1 VRRGVALT
9 AHTPGGGQEKKLR
22 GGTENTAGIVG
33 LGVAARLARER
44 LRDSAGV
51 SRLRDRL
58 EEGIL
63 AAVEGARAV
72 GAGGPRLPNTSAIL
86 FSGLSGEALLIR
98 LDLEGVAVSVGSAC
112 SSGTLA
118 PSPAILSLG
127 IPPAQAKSVVRF
139 SLSRLTTVDEIDAV
153 IEIVRRVANEAR
165 QLSGPS
171 GVRREA

>member
-1 VRRGVALT
+1 LT

-22 GGTENTAGIVG
+22 GGTENTAGIIG
-33 LGVAARLARER
+33 LGVAARLAWER
-44 LRDSAGV
+44 LPESAGIA
-51 SRLRDRL
+51 RLRDRL

-63 AAVEGARAV
+63 KAVEGARAV

-127 IPPAQAKSVVRF
+127 IPPAEARSVVRF
-139 SLSRLTTVDEIDAV
+139 SLSRLTSGEEIDRV
-153 IEIVRRVANEAR
+153 LEIVPRVVAEAR
-165 QLSGPS
+165 LTAHGS
-171 GVRREA
+171 RLA